1 MRMLKLLLMLAL
13 GKLMVQVKTLVK
25 MLTVM
30 WLEGRQ
36 FRVTLKSQ
44 LLAVTCTM
52 EMTMLVMMMS

>member
-1 MRMLKLLLMLAL
+1 MLMLKLLLMLAL

-30 WLEGRQ
+30 WLEGRK